1 MSIFIYMCCIS
12 FYVIFLPLQG
22 YLAQVLAFQYQHPV
36 IAIDACSHHG
46 TVTNARAE
54 RIKKHYT
61 SQMKKFGYALQS
73 SSYLLHCDHIL
84 ESIYYLLKDVRQEFQ
99 AKVLIVTL

>member
-1 MSIFIYMCCIS
+1 VIIS
-12 FYVIFLPLQG
+12 LSEFTSFCLLIETSTVFFVCLFLVCVEYHFVLYFQG

-46 TVTNARAE
+46 LVTDARAE

-61 SQMKKFGYALQS
+61 SQMVKSG
-73 SSYLLHCDHIL
+73 
-84 ESIYYLLKDVRQEFQ
+84 
-99 AKVLIVTL
+99 